1 MDCKEAEELFVG
13 YLLGALDPD
22 ERSWMDSHLDTCQVC
37 SLKLQGDGETVARLA
52 FAVPQLVVPPQVKH
66 RLLSRMDADSQHEP
80 RATWG
85 VRLSN
90 ILGALGRN
98 VVPHAGKAIAS
109 AAVLGVVLGG
119 VWFNGR
125 LDKISEDNEELSG
138 QVVAAAETEANVM
151 AMVKDQRQS
160 TYEALRMSAMPGT
173 SVNMLWDTHWPSRAS
188 GMMMVSRTGTQALL
202 LVLNLPPLPPDQVY
216 QVWLIK
222 DGQKH
227 DAGTFTVDSTG
238 FGQAVIIP
246 VAPVEIFEVIG
257 VTAEPAGGSAD
268 PTGIHVLEGDL

>member
-13 YLLGALDPD
+13 YLLGALDPS
-22 ERSWMDSHLDTCQVC
+22 ERSLLDSHLDACRVC
-37 SLKLQGDGETVARLA
+37 SLKLQADGETVARLA
-52 FAVPQLVVPPQVKH
+52 FTVPQLDVPSQVKH
-66 RLLSRMDADSQHEP
+66 QLLSRIASDLRPEP
-80 RATWG
+80 RVNWR

-90 ILGALGRN
+90 LLGSLGGN
-98 VVPHAGKAIAS
+98 VAPHAGKAMAS
-109 AAVLGVVLGG
+109 VVLVGVVLGG
-119 VWFNGR
+119 VWFNAR
-125 LDKISEDNEELSG
+125 LDEISDDNEELSG
-138 QVVAAAETEANVM
+138 QVVAAAESEANVM
-151 AMVKDQRQS
+151 EMVKDQHNL

-173 SVNMLWDTHWPSRAS
+173 SVNMLWDTRWPSRAS
-188 GMMMVSRTGTQALL
+188 GMMMVSQMGTQALL

-246 VAPVEIFEVIG
+246 VAPVKKFEAIG
-257 VTAEPAGGSAD
+257 ITVEPAGGSTD